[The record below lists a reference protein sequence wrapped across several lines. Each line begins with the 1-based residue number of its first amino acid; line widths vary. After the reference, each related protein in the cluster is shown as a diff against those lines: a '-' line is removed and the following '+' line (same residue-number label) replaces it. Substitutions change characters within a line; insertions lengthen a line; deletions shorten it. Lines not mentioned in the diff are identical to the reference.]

1 MALLKPRQS
10 AFHTL
15 WSFEIACL
23 QGGGR
28 AAAAPALSGPRSRS
42 AIEQGGPLPHQ
53 HRFGM
58 PLPGRPRMGPAI
70 AGATTTL
77 RARRVAFLQARPG
90 GALAGGSGMRAQAPF
105 AVAQAVAREH
115 GVDEAMVVVYRRW
128 PASVGRRTH
137 AWAPGHAPTCTTS
150 PFVRSSHRLGGRVN

>member
-1 MALLKPRQS
+1 MLEARLSPFDPSLP
-10 AFHTL
+10 FG
-15 WSFEIACL
+15 IACL

-28 AAAAPALSGPRSRS
+28 AAAAPA
-42 AIEQGGPLPHQ
+42 
-53 HRFGM
+53 
-58 PLPGRPRMGPAI
+58 I

-77 RARRVAFLQARPG
+77 RATWVAFLQARPG

-115 GVDEAMVVVYRRW
+115 GVDQAMVMVYGRW

-137 AWAPGHAPTCTTS
+137 ARAPCHAPTS
-150 PFVRSSHRLGGRVN
+150 ARVSRTPDP